1 MSNTLTQKEK
11 DKIQER
17 VENMTSDERRNKL
30 QGYVKEFLIKT
41 IFAHMAL
48 LGYSFF
54 TLYLNDIYN
63 LNLFL
68 VIIQIGFGVLLIRI
82 CMLLYQ
88 ALLFFRNANNLA
100 KSFDKGISAGMNYI
114 NEMSEDE

>member
-1 MSNTLTQKEK
+1 MSLTEAEK
-11 DKIQER
+11 NSIGKR
-17 VENMTSDERRNKL
+17 VDNMTSDERRNKL

-48 LGYSFF
+48 LGYIFF

-68 VIIQIGFGVLLIRI
+68 VIIQIGFGMLLIRI

-88 ALLFFRNANNLA
+88 ALVFFRNANNLA
-100 KSFDKGISAGMNYI
+100 KSFDKGIGEGMNYI
-114 NEMSEDE
+114 NKMSEDE